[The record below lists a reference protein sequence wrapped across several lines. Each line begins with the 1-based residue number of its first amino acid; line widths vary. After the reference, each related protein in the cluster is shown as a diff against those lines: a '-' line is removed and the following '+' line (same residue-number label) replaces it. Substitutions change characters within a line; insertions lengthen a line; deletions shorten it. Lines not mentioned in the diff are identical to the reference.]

1 MANGYGGSRPG
12 SGRKPKSYHEAIR
25 QEREREQQI
34 IQHET
39 DKRRAEENS
48 AELEMLKQKNV
59 QMEQE
64 IAFLRKIIT
73 ALTEDYHY
81 GK

>member
-1 MANGYGGSRPG
+1 MANGYGGARPG

-25 QEREREQQI
+25 KERERQQQLI
-34 IQHET
+34 HQET
-39 DKRRAEENS
+39 EKRRAAENS
-48 AELEMLKQKNV
+48 EEVEMLKQKNI

-64 IAFLRKIIT
+64 IAFLRRIIL
-73 ALTEDYHY
+73 ALTEDYYY